1 MSTTYIAGL
10 HAVRHALALAPDR
23 ALTLFVVRERSGPE
37 VDALVAAARQAGVAV
52 QYSHA
57 DTLNDWVPGVR
68 HQGVVLK
75 ARVLPPMAEADLD
88 QLLAAVTGPPLLL
101 VLDGVEDPHNL
112 GAALRVADAAG
123 VDAVV
128 ITRDRAASLTPAAR
142 KVASGAADN
151 VPLVA
156 VTNLART
163 LDRVREQG
171 IWAVGLADAAYRPF
185 YDLDLRIGTALVL
198 GAEGSGLRRLTRDRC
213 DFLASLPM
221 RGVVESLNVSVTA
234 GICLYEAVR
243 QRRVPGR

>member
-1 MSTTYIAGL
+1 VSTTYIAGL

-37 VDALVAAARQAGVAV
+37 VDALVAAAREAGVAV

-88 QLLAAVTGPPLLL
+88 QLLAAVAGPPLLL

-171 IWAVGLADAAYRPF
+171 IWAVGLADAADRPF

-198 GAEGSGLRRLTRDRC
+198 GAEGSGLRRLTRERC

-234 GICLYEAVR
+234 GICLYEVVR